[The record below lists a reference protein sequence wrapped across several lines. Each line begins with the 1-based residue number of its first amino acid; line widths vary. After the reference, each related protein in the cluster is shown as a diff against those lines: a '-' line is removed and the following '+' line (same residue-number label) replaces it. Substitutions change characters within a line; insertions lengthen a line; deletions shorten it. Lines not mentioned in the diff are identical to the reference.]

1 MVDFVALYVAV
12 DDFWQAFE
20 PTYRQSLLSDGKMH
34 RDRQGRMSMSE
45 IMTILIA
52 YQLSN
57 ARTFKHFYLSLL
69 ASHRDSFP
77 HMVSY
82 SRFVWLMPRA
92 LLPLLAFLVFACM
105 GKPTGI
111 SFIDSTAIKV
121 CGNKRI
127 SRNRVFAGIAQ
138 MGKTT
143 MGWFFGFKL
152 HLVVNE
158 VGDLLAFRLTA
169 GNVDDREP
177 VPWLTRELWGKLFGD
192 KGYISQTLFEDL
204 YQRGIKLVTGVRKN
218 MKNKLMEVEEK
229 VLLRKRSIIETIND
243 QLKNVCQIEHS
254 RHRSPANFL
263 VHLTAALIGYT
274 RKPTR
279 PAIKF
284 DRDEQRKLAQLV
296 AA

>member
-12 DDFWQAFE
+12 DDFWQAYE
-20 PTYRQSLLSDGKMH
+20 PTYRRGLLSDGKAH
-34 RDRQGRMSMSE
+34 RNRQGRMSMSE

-52 YQLSN
+52 YQLGN

-69 ASHRDSFP
+69 ASHRDAFP
-77 HMVSY
+77 RMVSY
-82 SRFVWLMPRA
+82 SRFVRLMPRA
-92 LLPLLAFLVFACM
+92 LLPLLSFLMFACL

-127 SRNRVFAGIAQ
+127 SRNRVFAETAQ
-138 MGKTT
+138 IGKTT

-152 HLVVNE
+152 HLIVNE
-158 VGDLLAFRLTA
+158 VGDLLAFCLTA
-169 GNVDDREP
+169 GNVDDRDP
-177 VPWLTRELWGKLFGD
+177 VPWLTRDLWGKLFGD
-192 KGYISQTLFEDL
+192 KGYIGQKLFEDL
-204 YQRGIKLVTGVRKN
+204 YQRGVKLVTGIRKN
-218 MKNKLMEVEEK
+218 MKNKLMELEEK

-274 RKPTR
+274 QKPTR

-284 DRDEQRKLAQLV
+284 NRDEDRIIAELA